1 MRRYR
6 VLALTPLLFAAS
18 SFLAGVSPAAA
29 SVLVNVD
36 KTTQEMTVSVDGVP
50 RYHWPVSTGR
60 VGYATPSGKF
70 TAFRMEKDH
79 FSKEFDDAPM
89 PNSVFFTMKGHA
101 IHGTNDTKHL
111 GTAYSHGC
119 VRLSVA
125 NSATFWNLV
134 EEQGL
139 PNVHVVITGK
149 EQPLSK
155 QPLVASRG
163 HKAAPSAPMDL
174 APPDD
179 QDQQAYASNP
189 YTAPQQPVRNYY
201 DNGQGGRQVYVQ
213 RRAYRVVPQDQYEQ
227 DSYQSPSRYPRYYQQ
242 APTGYGYDP
251 YR

>member
-6 VLALTPLLFAAS
+6 VLTLTSFLFAATTLYAS
-18 SFLAGVSPAAA
+18 VSPAAA

-36 KTTQEMTVSVDGVP
+36 KTTQQMTVSVDGVP

-60 VGYATPSGKF
+60 VGWSTPSGKF

-101 IHGTNDTKHL
+101 IHGTNDTRHL

-125 NSATFWNLV
+125 HSAVFWDLV
-134 EEQGL
+134 KEQGL

-149 EQPLSK
+149 EAPLSK
-155 QPLVASRG
+155 EPLVASRG
-163 HKAAPSAPMDL
+163 HRAAPSAPMQL
-174 APPDD
+174 APQDD

-189 YTAPQQPVRNYY
+189 YTAQQQPVRDYY
-201 DNGQGGRQVYVQ
+201 YNAQNDRQVYAP
-213 RRAYRVVPQDQYEQ
+213 RRTYRVVPQE
-227 DSYQSPSRYPRYYQQ
+227 YQEHSRYPRYYEQV
-242 APTGYGYDP
+242 PDDGYGS